1 MRVAEIYKSI
11 QGESTF
17 AGLPCTLVRFTGCNL
32 RCVWCD
38 TPHAFSGGEEK
49 SRAEVL
55 AEVQRLG
62 VPLVLLTGGEP
73 LLQREVPVLAA
84 DLLAQGFTV
93 LVETG
98 GSLDISVLPQGC
110 VTILDLKCPGS
121 GEVDRNCWEN
131 LNRLRPGDELKLV
144 LADQSDYLW
153 ARDVLARK
161 ELPAFVEVLLSPVHG
176 VLDPRDLARWMLAD
190 GLRARLHLQL
200 HKYIWGPNV
209 RSV

>member
-1 MRVAEIYKSI
+1 MRVTEIYKSI

-38 TPHAFSGGEEK
+38 AAYAFQGGEEK
-49 SRAEVL
+49 SRAEIL
-55 AEVQRLG
+55 AEVRRLA

-73 LLQREVPVLAA
+73 LLQRELPELAA
-84 DLLAQGFTV
+84 DLLAQGHTV

-98 GSLDISVLPQGC
+98 GSLDISALPPGC

-121 GEVDRNCWEN
+121 GEVERNIWEN
-131 LNRLRPGDELKLV
+131 LARLRPGDQVKLV
-144 LADQSDYLW
+144 LADQADYLW
-153 ARDVLARK
+153 AREVLARG
-161 ELPAFVEVLLSPVHG
+161 ELPPFVEVLLSPAHG
-176 VLDPRDLARWMLAD
+176 VLDPSDLARWMLAD
-190 GLRARLHLQL
+190 GLRARLHLQI
-200 HKYIWGPNV
+200 HKYVWGPDA